1 MTTIADLIER
11 RFGLPTTDGADM
23 PAEGELASILSHR
36 SHRRLTDKPVAD
48 DLLRVLLAA
57 AFSAPAKSDLQQSGV
72 VIVRDPAKRAA
83 IADLI
88 PSMDWL
94 RTSPVFMLF
103 LADNRR
109 IRRICEM
116 RGKPFGNDHMDSV
129 LNAAVDAGLVLMNFV
144 RAAEAVGLGC
154 CPISVVRNHIEA
166 ISEMLELPE
175 HVFPVAGMTVG
186 WPAAEGHISLRLPP
200 AINVHTDRYDDS
212 ALPQELDAYDRRRDA
227 RYSIP
232 AEKQRQTERF
242 GVANFYGWSEDKAR
256 QVSQPERTQLAEF
269 LKAKGFRLT

>member
-11 RFGLPTTDGADM
+11 RFGLETQDGADM

-36 SHRRLTDKPVAD
+36 SHRRLTDKPVPD

-72 VIVRDPAKRAA
+72 VVVRDPAKRKV

-94 RTSPVFMLF
+94 RTCPVFMVF
-103 LADNRR
+103 LGDNRR

-154 CPISVVRNHIEA
+154 CPISVVRNHIEEV
-166 ISEMLELPE
+166 SELLELPD
-175 HVFPVAGMTVG
+175 HVFPVAGMSVG
-186 WPAAEGHISLRLPP
+186 WPAVEGHISLRLPP
-200 AINVHTDRYDDS
+200 SINVHTDRYDDAS
-212 ALPQELDAYDRRRDA
+212 LPNELEAYDRRRDA

-232 AEKQRQTERF
+232 AEKQRQTDTF

-256 QVSQPERTQLAEF
+256 QVSQPERTQLATF
-269 LKAKGFRLT
+269 LKSRGFKLE